1 MCKRDITKVI
11 VVKSCGELSLFVTL
25 KVYSS
30 KLHIYNIIFASFN
43 VSILK
48 GNQNSFKKD
57 KNFINSKLPNQTKFQ
72 IPFHKKRQLQ
82 DFFERTLVLTT
93 NQSKHGSQKRMDAF
107 SKVQFNFLP
116 FFPSF
121 PFFFDRE

>member
-1 MCKRDITKVI
+1 M
-11 VVKSCGELSLFVTL
+11 
-25 KVYSS
+25 YSGSGFLIGQLAS
-30 KLHIYNIIFASFN
+30 KLW
-43 VSILK
+43 K
-48 GNQNSFKKD
+48 KFKAD
-57 KNFINSKLPNQTKFQ
+57 KSRDKCQP
-72 IPFHKKRQLQ
+72 Q
-82 DFFERTLVLTT
+82 DFVKRALVLTT